1 MTNKHELTNVEHV
14 GSVDVYQSP
23 IMELADEYINNHGLE
38 DPEKVNKSF
47 LDMVNYITAR
57 YRADLDNVPELESAF
72 DCFCTLCERY
82 NYIPTM
88 QIFSRFVKEEKGINS
103 FGEDLRQRMTRINN
117 GSKKATLEQK
127 TFIKKAMKVCKD
139 SLVNTVTQSRGADV
153 NRIFILKAVH
163 GMSETQPQ
171 TVDEVQRQSTGELL
185 GGMGLGLPG

>member
-1 MTNKHELTNVEHV
+1 MTNKHELTNVERV

-57 YRADLDNVPELESAF
+57 YRADLDNVPELENAF

-88 QIFSRFVKEEKGINS
+88 QIFSRFVKEEKSISKYDNMQERLLKVNQGV
-103 FGEDLRQRMTRINN
+103 
-117 GSKKATLEQK
+117 KKATPEQRA
-127 TFIKKAMKVCKD
+127 FIKKAMKVCKD

-185 GGMGLGLPG
+185 GDMGLGLPG